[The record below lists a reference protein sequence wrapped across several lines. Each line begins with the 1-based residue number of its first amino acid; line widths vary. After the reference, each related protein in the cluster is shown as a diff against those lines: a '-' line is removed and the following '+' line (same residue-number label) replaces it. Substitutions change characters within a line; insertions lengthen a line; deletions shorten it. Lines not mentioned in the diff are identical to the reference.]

1 MQKKISTVAVAA
13 LLSVATVF
21 GQKGTERPAVQKNA
35 DVAGDTLHLIGHAH
49 MDMNWLWTLSETQK
63 MANDNLRQ
71 AVAFMQE
78 YPDYC
83 LLQSE
88 AAVYK
93 FVEEQDPELFA
104 QVKKYVR
111 EGRFEPV
118 GGMWVES
125 DQMMPSGEA
134 LTRSFL
140 LGQRYFQSRF
150 GRMARVGWLPDDF
163 GHQSQLPQ
171 ILRQCGMNYFG
182 AMRTMPHTGTF
193 WWQGADGSRVLAFST
208 GNYNGDVTPSTVTA
222 RSVPLEKAIMAADRH
237 VITSKGRMSWMPGP
251 TSQA

>member
-1 MQKKISTVAVAA
+1 MFLSYTYKIGKLMNKKIFTFTIVAILCTPLVAQ
-13 LLSVATVF
+13 S
-21 GQKGTERPAVQKNA
+21 VQKNA
-35 DVAGDTLHLIGHAH
+35 DVARDTLHLVGHSH

-63 MANDNLRQ
+63 MAHDNLRQ
-71 AVAFMQE
+71 AVAFMKE

-93 FVEEQDPELFA
+93 FVEEQDPILFNE
-104 QVKKYVR
+104 VKKYVK

-140 LGQRYFQSRF
+140 LGQRSHGQ
-150 GRMARVGWLPDDF
+150 
-163 GHQSQLPQ
+163 
-171 ILRQCGMNYFG
+171 
-182 AMRTMPHTGTF
+182 
-193 WWQGADGSRVLAFST
+193 
-208 GNYNGDVTPSTVTA
+208 
-222 RSVPLEKAIMAADRH
+222 
-237 VITSKGRMSWMPGP
+237 
-251 TSQA
+251 

>member
-1 MQKKISTVAVAA
+1 MNKKIFTFTIAA
-13 LLSVATVF
+13 ILCTPLIAQS
-21 GQKGTERPAVQKNA
+21 VQKNA
-35 DVAGDTLHLIGHAH
+35 DVARDTLHLVGHSH

-63 MANDNLRQ
+63 MAHDNLRQ
-71 AVAFMQE
+71 AVAFMKE

-93 FVEEQDPELFA
+93 FVEEQDPILFNE
-104 QVKKYVR
+104 VKKYVK

-125 DQMMPSGEA
+125 DQMMPSGED

-171 ILRQCGMNYFG
+171 MLRQCGMNYFG
-182 AMRTMPHTGTF
+182 LMRTAPRSSGMNSIRSFFGVS
-193 WWQGADGSRVLAFST
+193 G
-208 GNYNGDVTPSTVTA
+208 VTT
-222 RSVPLEKAIMAADRH
+222 
-237 VITSKGRMSWMPGP
+237 
-251 TSQA
+251 